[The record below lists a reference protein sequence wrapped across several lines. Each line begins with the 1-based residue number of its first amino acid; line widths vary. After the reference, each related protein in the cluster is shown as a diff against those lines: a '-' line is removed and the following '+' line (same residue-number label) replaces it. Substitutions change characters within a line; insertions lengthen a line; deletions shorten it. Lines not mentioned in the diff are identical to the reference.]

1 MDPGVRQAAIN
12 LVKAKRATEGISR
25 YVPSQKASMLC
36 ASKSQKCPASR
47 LVGVSWENRAA
58 AWEAGVEHV
67 SNDVEGAVEAGMFSL
82 SSDLARSVTLRSGKR
97 VGSLSPSKPRPPD
110 GSMEVVDLVRDDEEQ
125 ASNLLSKAPP
135 ASGFSSGSSSVG
147 SPLRRRRVGEK
158 EEMLAVPVEASE
170 EDDDVDKMQVDSKP
184 ALLGIDEE
192 EDDDDGHSTAAPS
205 HAQHEASTSTTRLMR
220 TLA

>member
-1 MDPGVRQAAIN
+1 MER
-12 LVKAKRATEGISR
+12 
-25 YVPSQKASMLC
+25 
-36 ASKSQKCPASR
+36 
-47 LVGVSWENRAA
+47 
-58 AWEAGVEHV
+58 V

-110 GSMEVVDLVRDDEEQ
+110 GSMEAVDLVRNDEEQ
-125 ASNLLSKAPP
+125 AHPSNLLSKAPP

-147 SPLRRRRVGEK
+147 SPLRRRRIGVK
-158 EEMLAVPVEASE
+158 DEMLAVPGSLEE
-170 EDDDVDKMQVDSKP
+170 EDDVDNMQVDTKP

-192 EDDDDGHSTAAPS
+192 EDDDDGHSAAAPF
-205 HAQHEASTSTTRLMR
+205 QASTSTTRVMR